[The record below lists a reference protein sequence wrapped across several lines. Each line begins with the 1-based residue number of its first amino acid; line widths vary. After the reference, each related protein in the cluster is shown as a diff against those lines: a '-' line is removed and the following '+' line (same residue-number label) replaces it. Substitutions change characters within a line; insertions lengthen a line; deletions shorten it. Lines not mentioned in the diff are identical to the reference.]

1 MNIGQ
6 PEDKTADV
14 NIDFKDTNKV
24 LRKAIDVCKTYRKKL
39 IPNWT
44 SNIDYRRGK
53 PFASQTDEDRV
64 VVNLDWSLTKAKQA
78 SLFSQ
83 IPQIRI
89 SHFPQTTQV
98 PWLSAFQQRV
108 NDTFVQAGIESAM
121 DECLPDVINAAG
133 IAAVLVSHEVLT
145 ESRQIPAQD
154 FSQLPPEIHQQILQT
169 GQMPD
174 GTPVEMV
181 DVPVTTDHRYL
192 VSRVSPSDLLWPIT
206 FSGSDFDHAPWIG
219 HTGRCYRAQAKQI
232 LNLTDEQIE
241 KVAGESKTYLDKMT
255 HDIDKDKEAAE
266 DVVEYDQL
274 FVKEHYFNPE
284 CKLYDTIRRVVFV
297 PGIDEPVI
305 DEPWKGQDMSEGD
318 QPQLIGALKS
328 PLRILTLTYISDEAI
343 PPSDSAIGR
352 PQVNEINKSRT
363 QMILQRERSLPL
375 RWINSDRMDPMIM
388 QAIMKGTWQTIIPVQ
403 GDGTRVVG
411 EVARASMPQEDFT
424 FDQIAKSDLTEGWQI
439 GPNQQGSFG
448 QGRQSAT
455 ESNVV
460 EANFQTRIGR
470 ERAKVA
476 KFVVSIAEVLGGL
489 IALYEPAESIGQ
501 GFDPSIS
508 RTLGY
513 SILADSTVLI
523 DSQQRLQ
530 RLQQFVDFTAKSGYL
545 NIGPVLKEIASL
557 SGVDPNVAI
566 QDPQPKPPVEP
577 NISLRLTG
585 SEDLSNPIVVATLM
599 KSGQFPDAKLIEE
612 AKKLITLAGMA
623 ILEPPVHDPNQPPT
637 SGQPPQGPNQGV
649 PPPNGQQPPGAE
661 APTAPSPQPPRVGDA
676 NPRWALMN
684 KISKRS
690 DGQEG

>member
-1 MNIGQ
+1 MQIGQ
-6 PEDKTADV
+6 PEQKTADV
-14 NIDFKDTNKV
+14 NIDPKDTIKV
-24 LRKAIDVCKTYRKKL
+24 LRRAVDVCKTYRKKL

-44 SNIDYRRGK
+44 MNIDYRRGK

-64 VVNLDWSLTKAKQA
+64 VVNLDWSLTKSKQA
-78 SLFSQ
+78 ALFSQ

-98 PWLSAFQQRV
+98 DWLPAFQQRV

-133 IAAVLVSHEVLT
+133 VAAVLVSHEVLT
-145 ESRQIPAQD
+145 EKRSIPAQD
-154 FSQLPPEIHQQILQT
+154 LSQLPPEVHQQILQT
-169 GQMPD
+169 GMMPD

-181 DVPVTTDHRYL
+181 EVPVTTDHRYL
-192 VSRVSPSDLLWPIT
+192 ITRVSPSDLLWPVS
-206 FSGSDFDHAPWIG
+206 FSGSDFDRSPWVG
-219 HTGRCYRAQAKQI
+219 NTGRCSRAQAPQM
-232 LNLTDEQIE
+232 LNLTPDQVERL
-241 KVAGESKTYLDKMT
+241 VGESKTYLDKMT

-266 DVVEYDQL
+266 DIVEYDQIFL
-274 FVKEHYFNPE
+274 KEHYFNPD
-284 CKLYDTIRRVVFV
+284 CKLYDQIRRMVFV
-297 PGIDEPVI
+297 AGIDEPVI
-305 DEPWKGQDMSEGD
+305 NELWNGQDMSEGD
-318 QPQLIGALKS
+318 QPVLIGALKS
-328 PLRILTLTYISDEAI
+328 PLRVLTLTYISDEAI

-352 PQVNEINKSRT
+352 PQVNEINRSRT
-363 QMILQRERSLPL
+363 QMIMQRERSMPL
-375 RWINSDRMDPMIM
+375 RWVNSDRMDPTIL
-388 QAIMKGTWQTIIPVQ
+388 QAMMRGTWQTYVPVQ

-411 EVARASMPQEDFT
+411 EVARASMPTENFT
-424 FDQIAKSDLTEGWQI
+424 FDQIAKGDLVEGWQI

-448 QGRQSAT
+448 SGRQSAT
-455 ESNVV
+455 EANVV
-460 EANFQTRIGR
+460 ESNFQTRIGR

-489 IALYEPAESIGQ
+489 IALYEPKESLGQ
-501 GFDPSIS
+501 GFDPAIS

-557 SGVDPNVAI
+557 SGIDPNVAI
-566 QDPQPKPPVEP
+566 QEPQPKPPVEP

-585 SEDLSNPIVVATLM
+585 AEDLRNPGVVAMLM
-599 KSGQFPDAKLIEE
+599 KSGQFPDPKLIEE
-612 AKKLITLAGMA
+612 AKKIITLMGMP
-623 ILEPPVHDPNQPPT
+623 ILDAPQAQP
-637 SGQPPQGPNQGV
+637 GQPDQGVPSPQGPNGAPQGE
-649 PPPNGQQPPGAE
+649 QT
-661 APTAPSPQPPRVGDA
+661 PTAPPPHPPRVGDA